1 MTKPEII
8 KETPITMAE
17 IKDELDKIK
26 KKIEKIN
33 FRAEK
38 TEEYLHQFAQLNLA
52 KSKELKEKLDKLNV
66 PRLKEEHIVKMID
79 LLPGSAEEV
88 KSILQGYT
96 ITVTN
101 ENLKKIAEAIKEFR

>member
-8 KETPITMAE
+8 QETPITMADVKE
-17 IKDELDKIK
+17 ELDKIK
-26 KKIEKIN
+26 KKSEKIN

-38 TEEYLHQFAQLNLA
+38 TDEYLHQFTQLSLA
-52 KSKELKEKLDKLNV
+52 KAKELREKIDKLKV
-66 PRLKEEHIVKMID
+66 PRLKEEHITKVID

-96 ITVTN
+96 ITVTA
-101 ENLKKIAEAIKEFR
+101 ENLKKIAEVTKEFK

>member
-17 IKDELDKIK
+17 VQDELDKIK

-38 TEEYLHQFAQLNLA
+38 TEEYLHQFSQLSLA
-52 KSKELKEKLDKLNV
+52 KSKELKEKLDKLKV
-66 PRLKEEHIVKMID
+66 PRLKEEHIVKIID

-101 ENLKKIAEAIKEFR
+101 ENLKKIAETIKEFR